1 MCITFQ
7 RQTFQVL
14 FVLHWIMCGEMIY
27 SDKVSTW
34 LNSYMSRSYS
44 IRDWIVFQIL
54 GLECRIIGGGALGLI
69 AGFLYSQ
76 RQHQKGAVAK
86 VSVTLLS
93 TAVGTLALTR
103 WSLIKTGPCQLHNGF
118 LQTLVW
124 AKKCWRYPYLPTEN
138 LLFLILIAL

>member
-1 MCITFQ
+1 
-7 RQTFQVL
+7 
-14 FVLHWIMCGEMIY
+14 MIEL
-27 SDKVSTW
+27 SF
-34 LNSYMSRSYS
+34 
-44 IRDWIVFQIL
+44 IQIL

-103 WSLIKTGPCQLHNGF
+103 
-118 LQTLVW
+118 
-124 AKKCWRYPYLPTEN
+124 
-138 LLFLILIAL
+138 